1 MAELTKET
9 DEFRKEIDIDKQ
21 PVFCSFCGSQLEKMN
36 HMFNEY
42 MMCPKHGE
50 FTIAPVIIR
59 DNGDPMNELDNGDGK
74 WYINLRDEQG
84 KMMWETCEYVDN
96 EGLSAPHVG

>member
-1 MAELTKET
+1 MADFT
-9 DEFRKEIDIDKQ
+9 DSAEFRIEIDVDKQ

-36 HMFNEY
+36 HMFNAF

-50 FTIAPVIIR
+50 FTIAPVIMR
-59 DNGDPMNELDNGDGK
+59 DTGDPMNEHDRGDGK
-74 WYINLRDEQG
+74 WYINLVDETM
-84 KMMWETCEYVDN
+84 KMMWETCEQVDR